1 MRLRRGERGRDV
13 PTVARPPTFMRPKR
27 RKGTESVVTLG
38 VISRMTITSSGFEG
52 TSLDDMVAEVLSIG
66 LVAVVGGMW

>member
-1 MRLRRGERGRDV
+1 
-13 PTVARPPTFMRPKR
+13 MRPKR